1 MQDEQFSRQWNA
13 GHDRFSA
20 DLDRGLGHLLNFFR
34 KRAEERESIGN
45 AYGFL
50 DRHAVPATPGPQLS
64 PAGRASLRG
73 LAASVV
79 TVALW
84 VSVMLVATPTPGFA
98 APPQTAATQASECVV
113 SPVLA

>member
-84 VSVMLVATPTPGFA
+84 VSVMLVATPAPGLA
-98 APPQTAATQASECVV
+98 STLDAPLAQVGTCVDA
-113 SPVLA
+113 PVLA

>member
-1 MQDEQFSRQWNA
+1 MQDEQFSRQWDA

-45 AYGFL
+45 AYAFL

-64 PAGRASLRG
+64 PAARASLRG

-84 VSVMLVATPTPGFA
+84 VSVMLVATPTPGVA
-98 APPQTAATQASECVV
+98 APRPSGAALARVCGVGA
-113 SPVLA
+113 VLA